1 MDITFNVHQAFY
13 PGASE
18 VDNACALRA
27 LLDCMI
33 ALNLA
38 YLKYHPVPSLYESG
52 VVYGRTTIWEPTS
65 ALYLPN
71 KFPEQAK
78 GKTWWVPLG
87 TSGGKKRGDC
97 KSLSAARIAE
107 LRMQGVN
114 AQPVFRFVN
123 RADGSGYQDFHILVQ
138 NPTTKT
144 GWEDPSAKLGMG
156 KDELKW
162 FYRS

>member
-1 MDITFNVHQAFY
+1 MDIVLNVHQAFY

-27 LLDCMI
+27 LLDCMV

-38 YLKYHPVPSLYESG
+38 YLRYHPVPSLYESG
-52 VVYGRTTIWEPTS
+52 VVYGRTTIWEPTA

-71 KFPEQAK
+71 KHPSRER
-78 GKTWWVPLG
+78 GKVWWNPVG
-87 TSGGKKRGDC
+87 EVGGKKRGDC
-97 KSLSAARIAE
+97 KSLTAARIAE
-107 LRMQGVN
+107 LRAAGQVAN
-114 AQPVFRFVN
+114 PVFRFSN

-138 NPTTKT
+138 TPS
-144 GWEDPSAKLGMG
+144 GWEDPSRKLGMG

-162 FYRS
+162 FK

>member
-1 MDITFNVHQAFY
+1 MDITINVHQAFY

-27 LLDCMI
+27 LLDCLI

-52 VVYGRTTIWEPTS
+52 VVYGRTTIWEPTA

-71 KFPEQAK
+71 KFSEEGPK
-78 GKTWWVPLG
+78 GKLWWVPMG

-107 LRMQGVN
+107 LRIKGIEAN
-114 AQPVFRFVN
+114 PVFRFSN
-123 RADGSGYQDFHILVQ
+123 RPDGSGYQDFHILVQ
-138 NPTTKT
+138 TPN
-144 GWEDPSAKLGMG
+144 GWEDPSRKLGMG
-156 KDELKW
+156 KDELRW
-162 FYRS
+162 FR

>member
-1 MDITFNVHQAFY
+1 MDIVLNVHQAFY

-27 LLDCMI
+27 MLDCMV

-38 YLKYHPVPSLYESG
+38 YLRYHPVPSLYESG
-52 VVYGRTTIWEPTS
+52 VVYGRTTIWEPTA

-71 KFPEQAK
+71 KHATRDR
-78 GKTWWVPLG
+78 GKVWWNPVG
-87 TSGGKKRGDC
+87 EVGGKKRGDC
-97 KSLSAARIAE
+97 KSLTAARIAE
-107 LRMQGVN
+107 LRAAGQVAN
-114 AQPVFRFVN
+114 PVFRFSN

-138 NPTTKT
+138 TPS
-144 GWEDPSAKLGMG
+144 GWEDPSRKLGMG

-162 FYRS
+162 FK